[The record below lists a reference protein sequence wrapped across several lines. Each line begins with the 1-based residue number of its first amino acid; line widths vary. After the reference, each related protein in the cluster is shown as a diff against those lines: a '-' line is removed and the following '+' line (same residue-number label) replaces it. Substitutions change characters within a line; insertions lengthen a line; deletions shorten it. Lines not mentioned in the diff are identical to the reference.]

1 MNLKNKNLILSAI
14 TLLSVFYSALNLAVL
29 AFINRYLLNITSG
42 EYGLILYFIILLL
55 LFFIAS
61 LAFRYTISLAS
72 QNYIYDMRLS
82 IIKRILD
89 TDYHHTRQIGRAKLI
104 ALLSSDIASI
114 TNGFV
119 RIPEILQGG
128 LVAIVSFF
136 YILYGWDLGLSCV
149 CILSK
154 NYIIFLSSI
163 EKMRIDST
171 KIMKHL

>member
-128 LVAIVSFF
+128 DCIVFLYFISIPYFSF
-136 YILYGWDLGLSCV
+136 
-149 CILSK
+149 
-154 NYIIFLSSI
+154 
-163 EKMRIDST
+163 
-171 KIMKHL
+171 